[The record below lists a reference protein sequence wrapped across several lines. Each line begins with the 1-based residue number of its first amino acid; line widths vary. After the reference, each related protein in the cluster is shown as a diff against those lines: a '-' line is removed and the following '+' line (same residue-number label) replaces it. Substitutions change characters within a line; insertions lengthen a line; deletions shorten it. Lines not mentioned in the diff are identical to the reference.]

1 MTKSVRITITIPSE
15 TLEDIDVV
23 SGVIGVTRSALMS
36 NLLSE
41 DAKELRYC
49 LLRSPHVPLH
59 DQQPPIRDRGGSS
72 AEIRARILELYSHG
86 RTADE

>member
-1 MTKSVRITITIPSE
+1 MTKSVRITITIASE
-15 TLEDIDVV
+15 TLEDIDIV
-23 SGVIGVTRSALMS
+23 SGVIGVTRSSLIS

-59 DQQPPIRDRGGSS
+59 EQRPPIRDRGASS
-72 AEIRARILELYSHG
+72 AEIIERINELRSHG
-86 RTADE
+86 DRDE

>member
-1 MTKSVRITITIPSE
+1 MTKSIRITITIPSE
-15 TLEDIDVV
+15 TLEDIDVI
-23 SGVIGVTRSALMS
+23 SGVIGITRSALMS

-41 DAKELRYC
+41 DAKELRFC

-59 DQQPPIRDRGGSS
+59 EQAPPIRDRGASS

-86 RTADE
+86 SDANE

>member
-72 AEIRARILELYSHG
+72 AEIR
-86 RTADE
+86 